1 MPWLLKPRCPFLP
14 KSSLTIKLPIRS
26 TVPSLVMPDL
36 IHKGHLVMGINIYL
50 PTPYC
55 GGGTVERIATER
67 VMYQPNTNP
76 RRGERRTHEDEIKRP
91 LCWHTTTQGKYPR
104 QSYQASVPMSMRR

>member
-1 MPWLLKPRCPFLP
+1 MPWLLKPRCLFLP

-36 IHKGHLVMGINIYL
+36 KHKGHLMMGITIYL
-50 PTPYC
+50 QTPYC

-67 VMYQPNTNP
+67 GDDSVEYKSTQSAKGGPM
-76 RRGERRTHEDEIKRP
+76 GEK
-91 LCWHTTTQGKYPR
+91 
-104 QSYQASVPMSMRR
+104 